1 MRNLQYHLWRWT
13 RWLIAALLAVV
24 VLTGCSSARYVP
36 VEIVKTEYKDN
47 IKEVHTTDS
56 VVDTRFVYVKGDTV
70 IDWRDRIKW
79 RDRYVH
85 DSIYIENND
94 TIREPYPVERQLSRW
109 EQTKMDLGGIAM
121 GGLLV
126 AICIAVVWLVRRFKR

>member
-1 MRNLQYHLWRWT
+1 MRTLYFVIL
-13 RWLIAALLAVV
+13 LILV
-24 VLTGCSSARYVP
+24 GCSTTKYVP
-36 VEIVKTEYKDN
+36 IETVRTEYKDN

-79 RDRYVH
+79 KGKEVH
-85 DSIYIENND
+85 DSIYIEKTD

-126 AICIAVVWLVRRFKR
+126 AICIAVMWLVKRFKR